1 MALRTSAPHNSV
13 FDRVGG
19 HDRVA
24 EAVGRLFNGLRAVP
38 ELAALLPPLGTDELR
53 WQAQLLL
60 TEVLGGPLGYDGPEP
75 RAIAERVGI
84 TAGQAAALIDQV
96 VASFAATG
104 PDRGVTASLRA
115 ALMDFAIQHGLI
127 TAALSPTRA
136 ALLPRSEREILIEQ
150 AVAVAAGAGPGQW
163 NLFVLDRELTVV
175 HLDAAATAAATTADA
190 ELRRAFNLGA
200 ADLQGSSVFRFHPAP
215 TRLQALFAD
224 PAQLPHETIWSFG
237 RAVWRARLLH
247 VADPGGRSLGFA
259 VAWRDESEAHRAD
272 EVFQRLRAQAEEL
285 PVPVMFPGP
294 DQDLWFGN
302 AACEQALERLAPHL
316 RQPVVPFAGVPIA
329 LLFPDEERRRALFGN
344 PASLPHKEQVRIG
357 PETVSILV
365 TPVRDQD
372 QRYLGPQITWE
383 IVHAIKATDR
393 AVPPSPPADA
403 PTPVPVGCGVM
414 VAVHELRQ
422 EARALESTAQELSSL
437 VRLLD
442 LAADHA
448 EGQTHLG
455 PAVSDVE
462 LPHAV
467 RLVEAATAALQAAR
481 QAQPS
486 VPRREAVSR
495 ALDTIDGIARRTNRL
510 AIETA
515 LLAVQDDVTQ
525 AALSLRDRTRALTES
540 LRETTGRA
548 ADSADAL
555 RQAVGIAARLE
566 QLRALLVDDEGA
578 AASA

>member
-1 MALRTSAPHNSV
+1 
-13 FDRVGG
+13 
-19 HDRVA
+19 
-24 EAVGRLFNGLRAVP
+24 
-38 ELAALLPPLGTDELR
+38 
-53 WQAQLLL
+53 
-60 TEVLGGPLGYDGPEP
+60 
-75 RAIAERVGI
+75 
-84 TAGQAAALIDQV
+84 
-96 VASFAATG
+96 
-104 PDRGVTASLRA
+104 
-115 ALMDFAIQHGLI
+115 
-127 TAALSPTRA
+127 
-136 ALLPRSEREILIEQ
+136 
-150 AVAVAAGAGPGQW
+150 
-163 NLFVLDRELTVV
+163 
-175 HLDAAATAAATTADA
+175 
-190 ELRRAFNLGA
+190 
-200 ADLQGSSVFRFHPAP
+200 
-215 TRLQALFAD
+215 
-224 PAQLPHETIWSFG
+224 
-237 RAVWRARLLH
+237 
-247 VADPGGRSLGFA
+247 
-259 VAWRDESEAHRAD
+259 
-272 EVFQRLRAQAEEL
+272 
-285 PVPVMFPGP
+285 
-294 DQDLWFGN
+294 
-302 AACEQALERLAPHL
+302 
-316 RQPVVPFAGVPIA
+316 
-329 LLFPDEERRRALFGN
+329 
-344 PASLPHKEQVRIG
+344 
-357 PETVSILV
+357 
-365 TPVRDQD
+365 
-372 QRYLGPQITWE
+372 
-383 IVHAIKATDR
+383 
-393 AVPPSPPADA
+393 
-403 PTPVPVGCGVM
+403 M